1 MMHGFMNV
9 KCVTTICFLP
19 LAHTLPVFRFSRS
32 NMNMD
37 EYRSHY
43 HDRHRQV
50 RYLNPHIKNFLS
62 SFTKKAQPVGI
73 TER

>member
-1 MMHGFMNV
+1 MNI
-9 KCVTTICFLP
+9 KCVTTNFLP
-19 LAHTLPVFRFSRS
+19 LAHALPVFRFSRF

-37 EYRSHY
+37 ERLAHY

-50 RYLNPHIKNFLS
+50 RYLNPYIKNGLS